1 MFFYNYIKRTSQN
14 GMDRAVLTP
23 KTGVSRSF
31 GMLKNDKITY
41 ATTYVSVHVQL
52 ASMSSSKMSL
62 MSF

>member
-1 MFFYNYIKRTSQN
+1 
-14 GMDRAVLTP
+14 MDRVVLTP
-23 KTGVSRSF
+23 KTGISRSF

-41 ATTYVSVHVQL
+41 TTTYASIHVQL